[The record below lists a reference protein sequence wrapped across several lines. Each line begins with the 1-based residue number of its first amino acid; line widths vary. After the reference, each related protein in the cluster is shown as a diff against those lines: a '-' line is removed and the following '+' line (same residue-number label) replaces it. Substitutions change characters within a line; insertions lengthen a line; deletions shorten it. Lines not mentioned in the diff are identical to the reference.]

1 MPTVLI
7 PLAEGCEELEAV
19 TVIDILRRAGINVIA
34 ASLGSLHITASR
46 GTRLTADQPLEKVL
60 SDEFDMVILPGG
72 LPGAEHLN
80 TDPRIHTL
88 LQRIYHQGGAVAAIC
103 AAPMVFAHSG
113 LAKGKTITCYPGA
126 LKPEEWPDIVIN
138 NDPIVI
144 DGTMITSRGPGT
156 ALDFALT
163 LVEYLSGKTTRNQ
176 VEAALVR

>member
-72 LPGAEHLN
+72 LPGA
-80 TDPRIHTL
+80 
-88 LQRIYHQGGAVAAIC
+88 
-103 AAPMVFAHSG
+103 
-113 LAKGKTITCYPGA
+113 
-126 LKPEEWPDIVIN
+126 
-138 NDPIVI
+138 
-144 DGTMITSRGPGT
+144 
-156 ALDFALT
+156 
-163 LVEYLSGKTTRNQ
+163 
-176 VEAALVR
+176 